1 MAQFDLQ
8 PTLSGDLL
16 VIRPI
21 RVSDYE
27 TLYQAAS
34 DPLIWEQHP
43 EPTRYQREVFQKFFD
58 GAVQCGSGFVVLD
71 KATGQLIGSSRYWD
85 YRPDADQIE
94 IGFTFLVRS
103 HWGGKYNAELKRL
116 MLDYIHPYVRRVVF
130 MVGPENWRSRKAME
144 KIGGKLLPQTECD
157 DTDRGHPRVVYY
169 IDRPE

>member
-1 MAQFDLQ
+1 MLFR
-8 PTLSGDLL
+8 S
-16 VIRPI
+16 
-21 RVSDYE
+21 
-27 TLYQAAS
+27 
-34 DPLIWEQHP
+34 
-43 EPTRYQREVFQKFFD
+43 
-58 GAVQCGSGFVVLD
+58 VVLD

-85 YRPDADQIE
+85 YRPDADRIE

-103 HWGGKYNAELKRL
+103 HWGGKCNAELKRL

-144 KIGGKLLPQTECD
+144 KIGGKLLPETEYD

>member
-1 MAQFDLQ
+1 M
-8 PTLSGDLL
+8 
-16 VIRPI
+16 IRPI

-85 YRPDADQIE
+85 YRPDADRIE

-116 MLDYIHPYVRRVVF
+116 MLEILV
-130 MVGPENWRSRKAME
+130 
-144 KIGGKLLPQTECD
+144 
-157 DTDRGHPRVVYY
+157 
-169 IDRPE
+169 